1 MKIYAETSGVASI
14 SVDKNATAAA
24 AAAVALPLLLS
35 VVCAVY
41 FYEATVTLEVAIAP
55 GHKTRKKQGKID
67 LVINFFWIFF

>member
-24 AAAVALPLLLS
+24 AVALPLFLS

-41 FYEATVTLEVAIAP
+41 FYGATVTLEVAIAP

-67 LVINFFWIFF
+67 LVINFF

>member
-24 AAAVALPLLLS
+24 VALPLFLS

-41 FYEATVTLEVAIAP
+41 FYGATETLEVAIAP
-55 GHKTRKKQGKID
+55 GHKTSKKQGKMD
-67 LVINFFWIFF
+67 LVKDF